1 MEKKMKVNVNQKKK
15 TDLNDRANTFS
26 KAMANLNLEMRVIC
40 TALELE
46 SVNLRNQLHVQMK

>member
-1 MEKKMKVNVNQKKK
+1 MKVNVNQKKK

-26 KAMANLNLEMRVIC
+26 KAMANLNLEMRGIC

-46 SVNLRNQLHVQMK
+46 SVNLRKQLHVQMK